1 MEEKLKPTKPSAVE
15 AISAGVPPGSTL
27 EDFKIPRKEID
38 GSTIERLEISR
49 MKEKVRAELESD

>member
-15 AISAGVPPGSTL
+15 AISSGVPPGGTL
-27 EDFKIPRKEID
+27 EDFKIPRMEID

-49 MKEKVRAELESD
+49 MKERVRAELESD

>member
-1 MEEKLKPTKPSAVE
+1 MEEKLKPTKPAAVE
-15 AISAGVPPGSTL
+15 ALSSGVPPGGTL

>member
-1 MEEKLKPTKPSAVE
+1 MEEKQKSTKPFAVE
-15 AISAGVPPGSTL
+15 AISSSVPLGGTL

>member
-1 MEEKLKPTKPSAVE
+1 MEEKLKSTKPSAVE
-15 AISAGVPPGSTL
+15 AISSGVPPGDTL